1 MYTKKQVYRLFVIP
15 LAMIMLLISCAGCGQ
30 RYKIEEGFLYSF
42 ELWPIMMGMRS
53 KTDTFP
59 EDDVTFELHYSFYE
73 FDDNP
78 PYAPYALEVWDES
91 QNYGYYLD
99 DEQIIFCLYI
109 YNTQDRNKQD
119 KDFGY
124 LSEVSDYK
132 ALEHYTFI
140 KEISHEEAFSG
151 EYSYTNDFLTGLQ
164 HNHSEM
170 ITIPQEVLN
179 VEVGEQGAFYIE
191 IIAFQTIP
199 KAESNSYR
207 FTYSGEM
214 LFEYE
219 VINEQT
225 IRITKVDYFL

>member
-1 MYTKKQVYRLFVIP
+1 MKKKASVFRRLPIL
-15 LAMIMLLISCAGCGQ
+15 LAMIMLLISCAGCGE

-109 YNTQDRNKQD
+109 YNIQDKNEQD

-140 KEISHEEAFSG
+140 KEISHEEAFTG
-151 EYSYTNDFLTGLQ
+151 EYSYTNSFWTGMQ
-164 HNHSEM
+164 YNHSEM
-170 ITIPQEVLN
+170 ITIPPEVLTA
-179 VEVGEQGAFYIE
+179 ETDGKGTFFIK

-199 KAESNSYR
+199 KAEGNSYR
-207 FTYSGEM
+207 FTYSGVM
-214 LFEYE
+214 QFDYDM
-219 VINEQT
+219 INEQT

>member
-1 MYTKKQVYRLFVIP
+1 MKKMTTVFRKLPIL
-15 LAMIMLLISCAGCGQ
+15 LAMIMLLISCAGCGE
-30 RYKIEEGFLYSF
+30 RYKIEEGYLYSF

-59 EDDVTFELHYSFYE
+59 KDNVTFELHYSFYE

-109 YNTQDRNKQD
+109 YNIQDKNKQD

-132 ALEHYTFI
+132 ALEHRNFV

-179 VEVGEQGAFYIE
+179 AEMGEKGTFYVE
-191 IIAFQTIP
+191 IIAFQTLP
-199 KAESNSYR
+199 KANGNSYR
-207 FTYSGEM
+207 YTYRGLM

-219 VINEQT
+219 MINEQT
-225 IRITKVDYFL
+225 IQITKVDYLL